1 MDNCRFVGNSDMYG
15 LGIRIG
21 FYLQWYGGIMATMIA
36 KSEIVGLRI
45 SNALFIA
52 ATFLALLIQVA
63 NNKLRLVE
71 IYIILLL
78 TFGSYLYFVPLY
90 VWRVI
95 TGCSTRLDPSRYPRV
110 RAGKLNN
117 NRSYYTAEKLL
128 GELKPGE
135 HQIFLFEQETI
146 TAVWDACSK
155 QKFFEISMTYNFFNA
170 LLPEKILDNALT
182 NYEPA
187 KKESTTLF
195 ARPLPITPSM
205 EKILQDIL
213 HQDVATSFQPLYIKA
228 KIMELIAL
236 QLSQHESNMKTTD
249 KLSSLHLQ
257 QKEIERMLDAKQM
270 IEKRLDNPPSLHEL
284 ALSLGTNECYL
295 KKHFKQVFGTTVYN
309 HINKTRMDRAITL
322 LRDTEKPIAEIARF
336 LGYSHVSHF
345 SSRFKKHYGFSP
357 KQLHKI
363 SGD

>member
-1 MDNCRFVGNSDMYG
+1 MLPTTVKRAWNISVETLQEMQMEPPQYSFNIEKISTKGFCQNEAVIKKYG
-15 LGIRIG
+15 AKMQIR
-21 FYLQWYGGIMATMIA
+21 
-36 KSEIVGLRI
+36 EIVSPEGFHIMRAHL
-45 SNALFIA
+45 SSEEDGFFNLAVEKPYVHLFF
-52 ATFLALLIQVA
+52 T
-63 NNKLRLVE
+63 
-71 IYIILLL
+71 
-78 TFGSYLYFVPLY
+78 
-90 VWRVI
+90 
-95 TGCSTRLDPSRYPRV
+95 
-110 RAGKLNN
+110 LNN

-155 QKFFEISMTYNFFNA
+155 QEFFEISMTYNFFNA
-170 LLPEKILDNALT
+170 LLPETVLDNALT

-236 QLSQHESNMKTTD
+236 QFSQYESNLKATNT
-249 KLSSLHLQ
+249 LGSPHLQ

-270 IEKRLDNPPSLHEL
+270 IEKRLNNPPTLHEL

-309 HINKTRMDRAITL
+309 HINQTRMDRAITL